1 MIDSGLA
8 GRVAVVT
15 GSSRG
20 IGLGIAERLAEL
32 GCVVIMNGRHA
43 DTMRAA
49 AAAIR
54 RSGVTVDEVVA
65 DVGRF
70 DDVQRLVR
78 HVLDQHGRI
87 ATIGLDLQGDGQT
100 TVVNLGG
107 QLVLPGL
114 VDLHAHVFDG
124 VGDSVAADVN
134 CLGRGT
140 VTVVDGG
147 SAGAFSI
154 DAFRRV
160 ARSCRADVLA
170 WMNLSTIGLIDTSVG
185 ELVMGPYLNPEAAVA
200 AARRHPG
207 FVVGIKARLSTYAA
221 GAGAVRVLRAL
232 RQVAD
237 ELALPVMV
245 HVGDTTEPLEELLG
259 FLGPGDVVTHALT
272 GRKHGVLRAD
282 GSIRSGIL
290 DAQRAG
296 IVFDAAR
303 GRNHLS
309 FDVLSG
315 AAEQGFLPDTLS
327 TDLTVATAGDVGY
340 GLATLATYLLGI
352 GVPLHD
358 VIVRLTVRPA
368 AVVGRERPTALAA
381 GQPADLTL
389 VAVRHGRFTLED
401 VDGRRMSVERILEPT
416 GTVRA
421 GVYAAIPR
429 RAA

>member
-1 MIDSGLA
+1 MAASFSADPGESTRPPGLLLRNGHLLDLA
-8 GRVAVVT
+8 T
-15 GSSRG
+15 G
-20 IGLGIAERLAEL
+20 AES
-32 GCVVIMNGRHA
+32 I
-43 DTMRAA
+43 
-49 AAAIR
+49 
-54 RSGVTVDEVVA
+54 A
-65 DVGRF
+65 DV
-70 DDVQRLVR
+70 LVE
-78 HVLDQHGRI
+78 DGRI
-87 ATIGLDLQGDGQT
+87 AAIGHGLGADAPT
-100 TVVNLGG
+100 RVVDADG

-114 VDLHAHVFDG
+114 VDLHAHVFEG
-124 VGDSVAADVN
+124 VGDSVPADIA

-140 VTVVDGG
+140 ITVVDGG

-160 ARSCRADVLA
+160 AEICRTDVLA
-170 WMNLSTIGLIDTSVG
+170 WLNLSTIGLIDTSVG
-185 ELVMGPYLNPEAAVA
+185 ELVLGPYLNPEAAVA

-221 GAGAVRVLRAL
+221 GGSAVRILRVL

-237 ELALPVMV
+237 ELRLPIMV

-259 FLGPGDVVTHALT
+259 FLRPGDVVTHALT

-290 DAQRAG
+290 DAQQAG

-309 FDVLSG
+309 FDVLSR
-315 AAEQGFLPDTLS
+315 AAALGFLPDTLS
-327 TDLTVATAGDVGY
+327 TDLTVATAADVGY

-352 GVPLHD
+352 GVPLHE
-358 VIVRLTVRPA
+358 VIARLTVRPA
-368 AVVGRERPTALAA
+368 RVVGRERPASLAA

-389 VAVRHGRFTLED
+389 LALRPGQATLED
-401 VDGRRMSVERILEPT
+401 VDGRRMLVERVLEPT
-416 GTVRA
+416 GTIRA
-421 GVYAAIPR
+421 GRFAGIPR